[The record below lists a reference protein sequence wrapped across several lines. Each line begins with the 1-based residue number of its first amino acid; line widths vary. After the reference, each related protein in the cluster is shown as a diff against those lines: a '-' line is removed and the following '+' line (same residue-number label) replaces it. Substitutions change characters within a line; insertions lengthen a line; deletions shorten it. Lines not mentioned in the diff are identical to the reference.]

1 MREALNNVKIEGL
14 LVEKDLEYA
23 TFGKPAREC
32 IRGSIKV
39 RVKQTI
45 NGEEKICDVP
55 VHAFAAK
62 YTKDGRS
69 VNPSYESIEKVMNEY
84 NSLASVGGDETK
96 ADNIRITNAHIKMN
110 EYYNRNNKLISF
122 PRITASFINRA
133 TGVVKPCAEFSVEF
147 VVDKKEDEM
156 DRDGILTG
164 KYLITGIIPQYDNK
178 VDVVPFHALNKNVIS
193 AVSRYWNKGDTV
205 RAVGKLNFS
214 STTKEVVQEVDFGEP
229 QVRMQTVTESE
240 LVITGGS
247 QVPLDGDFAFDP
259 AEIQV
264 ALANRAATLGG
275 GKNKTTTASAPKS
288 AGFNDL
294 GF

>member
-1 MREALNNVKIEGL
+1 MRQTLNNVKIEGL

-23 TFGKPAREC
+23 TFGSPAREC

-45 NGEEKICDVP
+45 NGEEKICDIP
-55 VHAFAAK
+55 VHAFSTK
-62 YTKDGRS
+62 YTNSGS
-69 VNPSYESIEKVMNEY
+69 VNPSYESLEKVMNEY

-96 ADNIRITNAHIKMN
+96 ADNVRITNAQIRMN
-110 EYYNRNNKLISF
+110 EYYNRNNKLVSF

-133 TGVVKPCAEFSVEF
+133 TGVVKPCAEFTVEF
-147 VVDKKEDEM
+147 VVDKKQDEM
-156 DRDGILTG
+156 DKDGILTG
-164 KYLITGIIPQYDNK
+164 KYLITGIIPQYGGK
-178 VDVVPFHALNKNVIS
+178 VDVVPFHALSKNVIS
-193 AVSRYWNKGDTV
+193 AVSSYWGKDDTV

-214 STTKEVVQEVDFGEP
+214 SSTKEVVQEVDFGEP

-247 QVPLDGDFAFDP
+247 QVPLDGDFAFDKG
-259 AEIQV
+259 EIQS
-264 ALANRAATLGG
+264 ALAQRTAMLEAR
-275 GKNKTTTASAPKS
+275 KNKTTTAAAPKS